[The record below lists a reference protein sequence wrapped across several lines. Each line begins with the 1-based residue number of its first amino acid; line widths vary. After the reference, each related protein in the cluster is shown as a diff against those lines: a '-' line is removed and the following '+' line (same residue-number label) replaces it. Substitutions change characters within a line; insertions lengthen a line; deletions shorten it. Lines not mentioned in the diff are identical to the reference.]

1 MITIKLFKQTGSFA
15 ENKDIARKI
24 RLEKIMPS
32 LEQNQQITLDFSGI
46 EATTQSFI
54 HALIS
59 DAIRKFGPEVLERIN
74 FKSCNDK
81 LKKIILIVTEYMQI

>member
-1 MITIKLFKQTGSFA
+1 MITIKLFKLTGSFA
-15 ENKDIARKI
+15 ENKDVARKI

-32 LEQNQQITLDFSGI
+32 LEKNQQITLDFSGI